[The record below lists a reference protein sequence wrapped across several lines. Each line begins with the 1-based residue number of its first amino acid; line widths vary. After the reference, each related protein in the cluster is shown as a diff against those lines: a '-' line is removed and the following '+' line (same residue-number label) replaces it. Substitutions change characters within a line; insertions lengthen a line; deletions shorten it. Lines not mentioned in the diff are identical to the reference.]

1 MSGCHTIVSS
11 IPSENDAYHVTI
23 DALHSGFQPHHFIGV
38 APACIAHASTRIV
51 VRAECVCVATGGAVV
66 LTQRVVVGVI
76 GGRVECP
83 GLNLAQ
89 RRRAQ
94 ALYDATSFDGA
105 SASFAPGLFFARAHT
120 GTQVLIN
127 GRLGF

>member
-11 IPSENDAYHVTI
+11 VPSENDAYHVTI
-23 DALHSGFQPHHFIGV
+23 DALQSGFQPHHFIGV

-66 LTQRVVVGVI
+66 RTQRVVVGVI

-94 ALYDATSFDGA
+94 ALYDTTSFDGPA
-105 SASFAPGLFFARAHT
+105 SALGLFFA
-120 GTQVLIN
+120 
-127 GRLGF
+127 